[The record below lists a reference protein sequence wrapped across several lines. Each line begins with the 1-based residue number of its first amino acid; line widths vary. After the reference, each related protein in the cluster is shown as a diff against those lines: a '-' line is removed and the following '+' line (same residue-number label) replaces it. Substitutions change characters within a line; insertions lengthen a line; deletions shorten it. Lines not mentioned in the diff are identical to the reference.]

1 MTAKPKVL
9 IYTDCFIYGGSERLM
24 VFLLKNKK
32 LNEEFDFMLAFRNHK
47 EYFRSLSHDIKNLKI
62 DVTLYPLF
70 ALSNAT
76 FFNKLNRSSLP
87 IVIRNI
93 IKIPFFLLEKTG
105 LYFAVNF
112 LLFTIFI
119 RKIRPQIIHVNN
131 GGYPGAPSCNQFV
144 VAAKACGVNAIVY
157 QVNNIAFSTTN
168 PFSLLY
174 DRFINKRV
182 KYFITA
188 SVKAGNALVEKR
200 KFSKEKIVQIPNTV
214 FTEKVTKTRIDIL
227 EELQWQEDSF
237 IIVQVAFLTARKGQI
252 NLIKAVE
259 RLRFGNS
266 SDLSNKIKLIL
277 VGNGEDEQMLR
288 QFVFEKGLSDVVCFA
303 GYRLDSVNY
312 INACDIFALP
322 SIANEDMP
330 LSLLTAMSYG
340 KPVLAT
346 RFAGIAEV
354 ITDKENGLLL
364 DPISETIVEKIRA
377 SITELYT
384 KPDMRINLACNAKK
398 TFYEQFSEDIYAQR
412 LSNLYACSSM
422 IKSKQFNN

>member
-1 MTAKPKVL
+1 
-9 IYTDCFIYGGSERLM
+9 
-24 VFLLKNKK
+24 
-32 LNEEFDFMLAFRNHK
+32 
-47 EYFRSLSHDIKNLKI
+47 LSHDIKNLKI

-266 SDLSNKIKLIL
+266 SDLS
-277 VGNGEDEQMLR
+277 
-288 QFVFEKGLSDVVCFA
+288 
-303 GYRLDSVNY
+303 
-312 INACDIFALP
+312 
-322 SIANEDMP
+322 
-330 LSLLTAMSYG
+330 
-340 KPVLAT
+340 
-346 RFAGIAEV
+346 
-354 ITDKENGLLL
+354 
-364 DPISETIVEKIRA
+364 
-377 SITELYT
+377 
-384 KPDMRINLACNAKK
+384 KK
-398 TFYEQFSEDIYAQR
+398 
-412 LSNLYACSSM
+412 SNLYW
-422 IKSKQFNN
+422 

>member
-1 MTAKPKVL
+1 MVKPKVL

-24 VFLLKNKK
+24 IFLLKNKK
-32 LNEEFDFMLAFRNHK
+32 LNEEFDLILAFRNHR
-47 EYFRSLSHDIKNLKI
+47 EYFKSLSQDIKNLNI
-62 DVTLYPLF
+62 NATLCPLF
-70 ALSNAT
+70 VLSNAT
-76 FFNKLNRSSLP
+76 FFNKLNRSKLSSL
-87 IVIRNI
+87 
-93 IKIPFFLLEKTG
+93 IKNAIKLPLFFLDQAG
-105 LYFAVNF
+105 VYFVINF
-112 LLFTIFI
+112 LLFIVFI
-119 RKIRPQIIHVNN
+119 KKISPQIIHVNN
-131 GGYPGAPSCNQFV
+131 GGYPGARSCNQFV
-144 VAAKACGVNAIVY
+144 LAATTWGVRAIVY
-157 QVNNIAFSTTN
+157 QINNIAFSTIN
-168 PFSLLY
+168 PFSSLY
-174 DRFINKRV
+174 DRMINKHV

-188 SVKAGNALVEKR
+188 SLKAGNALIEKR